1 MQWTDGIRISVAS
14 LIENP
19 LRTFLT
25 LLGITIGV
33 TAVIFVVS
41 VIEGLNGYI
50 ASTLGDLG
58 PDVFVVQKF
67 GILRGRD
74 EWIKAMRRNKDIR
87 PEDADAIRRQT
98 TEVGRISIEFSSRR
112 PLKYGATI
120 VNDVR
125 IRGVEAEFF
134 EISPIKLADGR
145 VFMPHDQPNIIFL
158 GADVV
163 QSLFSNANPIGKQV
177 KLFGQNFTVVG
188 TAQRRGSFLG
198 NSLDNYAMIP
208 FDTFKKLRGTHGS
221 GSVNIKSRDPLRVDR
236 AIDEVRGIM
245 RARHRLRHAD
255 EDDFG
260 IITSDAVM
268 STWRDLTGKI
278 FSVAIFVVSISLVVG
293 GIVIMNIMLLSV
305 VERTREIGVRKAIGA
320 SQRNIEF
327 QFLVESILLCAA
339 GGIAGVAIAWMA
351 AWLVRTTTSL
361 PATFPL
367 WAPLLAVTLTSTVGI
382 IFGLHPA
389 RTAAKLDPIEALRS
403 NET

>member
-1 MQWTDGIRISVAS
+1 MRWADGIRISVAS

-58 PDVFVVQKF
+58 PDVFVVQQY
-67 GILRGRD
+67 GIIRGRD
-74 EWIKAMRRNKDIR
+74 EWIKAYRRNKDIR
-87 PEDADAIRRQT
+87 PEDAGAIRRQA
-98 TEVGRISIEFSSRR
+98 TEVGRLSIEFNSRR
-112 PLKYGATI
+112 RIKYGAIT

-125 IRGVEAEFF
+125 IRGVDSEFF
-134 EISPIKLADGR
+134 EIAPVKLDEGR
-145 VFMPHDQPNIIFL
+145 VFQPHDRPDVVFL

-163 QSLFSNANPIGKQV
+163 QSLFNNANPIGKQV
-177 KLFGQNFTVVG
+177 KLFGRNFTVVG
-188 TAQRRGSFLG
+188 TAQRRGSFVG
-198 NSLDNYAMIP
+198 NSLDNYAIVP
-208 FDTFKKLRGTHGS
+208 FDTFKKLRGTWGS
-221 GSVNIKSRDPLRVDR
+221 GSIHIKSRDPMRVER

-245 RARHRLRHAD
+245 RARHHLRYTD

-260 IITSDAVM
+260 LITSDAVM
-268 STWRDLTGKI
+268 ATWRDMTAKI
-278 FSVAIFVVSISLVVG
+278 FNVAIFVVSISLVVG

-339 GGIAGVAIAWMA
+339 GGIAGVVIAWVA
-351 AWLVRTTTSL
+351 TWLVRTATPL
-361 PATFPL
+361 PASFPL
-367 WAPLLAVTLTSTVGI
+367 WAPLMAVTLTSTVGI